1 MLEAQR
7 EGEPRRQR
15 PRRAVC
21 LRQIDRP
28 GLYAAGSV
36 TALAD
41 DLGEAFRDEYTRSAI
56 LPRRAAAAAMQ
67 APVERRLPEEAASQ
81 AE

>member
-1 MLEAQR
+1 M
-7 EGEPRRQR
+7 P
-15 PRRAVC
+15 P
-21 LRQIDRP
+21 
-28 GLYAAGSV
+28 GSV